1 MADHKTKNILL
12 KLILKIQQKKT
23 VYTTI
28 NKKIFI
34 QGIRIF
40 ANVLITLLIDLIYIY
55 LCISPKT
62 ILTVSGAIVCIR
74 IVFFS

>member
-55 LCISPKT
+55 LCIGPKT